1 MLSRLAKHGDSVL
14 AAGILLVVGM
24 MVIPIPPMLLD
35 ILLSFS
41 ITLAMLIILVASYI
55 KRPLDFSAFPSILLI
70 ATLFRLAL
78 NIASTRLILMR
89 GHTGIGAAG
98 EVIRSFGEFV
108 IGGNFVVG
116 FIIFMI
122 LVIINFVVITKGA
135 GRIAEVSARFTLDA
149 LPGKQMSIDA
159 DLNAGLI
166 DEKAAKTRREEIGR
180 EADFYGAMDG
190 ASKFV
195 RGDAI
200 AGIIIVIINIIGGFL
215 IGVLQQ
221 EMSVSDAAATYTI
234 LTVGDG
240 LVTQIPA
247 LIVSTAA
254 GLVVSRAGSEAELGS
269 GVVKQ
274 LILNPKALWTA
285 SVILATLGLVPGLPH
300 FAFLT
305 LAAITGTGAY
315 FLSKAM
321 KKEEKTPLPPAEEA
335 KPAETFESL
344 LPIDPLS
351 LEIGYNLIPLVEE
364 GGPLLTKIKAIR
376 RQMAIDMGFIIPP
389 VHIKDN
395 LSLKPTQYSI
405 LVKGIDTASAEVM
418 LNKYLAISPGMA
430 QAKIEGIPTRDP
442 AFGLQAI
449 WIDEKDMEGA
459 QLAGYTVVDVPSVIT
474 THLTEII
481 KGYAHELIGKQDVQK
496 LIDNLSKTQPK
507 VVEDLIPG
515 LLSLGAVQ
523 KVLQNLLREKVSIRD
538 IQTILESLS
547 DGANV
552 TKDTDIL
559 TEHVRQSLSRGITK
573 QLQSPDGFIP
583 AIVIDSR
590 VERLFIESIQT
601 TPQGSYLSLDP
612 AVTEKIMAAI
622 KRNFEEG
629 ILKGHQPVV
638 LCSQAIRRF
647 VKRLIERISGSIMV
661 VSHGEITP
669 NTKIYTIST
678 VKIDPGVES

>member
-116 FIIFMI
+116 FIIFTI
-122 LVIINFVVITKGA
+122 LVIINFVAITKGA

-166 DEKAAKTRREEIGR
+166 DEKTAKTRREEIGR

-200 AGIIIVIINIIGGFL
+200 AGIIIVIINLIGGFL

-305 LAAITGTGAY
+305 LAAITGIGAY

-418 LNKYLAISPGMA
+418 LDKYLAISPRMA

-629 ILKGHQPVV
+629 ILKGYQPVV

>member
-122 LVIINFVVITKGA
+122 LVIINFVAITKGA

-166 DEKAAKTRREEIGR
+166 DEKTAKTRREEIGR

-200 AGIIIVIINIIGGFL
+200 AGIIIVIINLIGGFL

-305 LAAITGTGAY
+305 LAAITGIGAY

-321 KKEEKTPLPPAEEA
+321 KKEEKTSLPPAEEA

-418 LNKYLAISPGMA
+418 LDKYLAISPRMA

-629 ILKGHQPVV
+629 ILKGYQPVV

>member
-41 ITLAMLIILVASYI
+41 ITLAMLIIFVASYI

-166 DEKAAKTRREEIGR
+166 DEKTAKTRREEIGR

-418 LNKYLAISPGMA
+418 LNKYLAISPRMA

-629 ILKGHQPVV
+629 ILKGYQPVV